1 MTSQPAAPRVHSRES
16 LALQRFYLDVYL
28 YLLCVVVVVVVRAC
42 VFVWETCGPSAMRS
56 DFFRFPGS
64 RICRISGV
72 QQLAAAATTPACTG
86 YGSDRV
92 DDISHQIGTSGE
104 QKRKRNKKKKKNHVN
119 KTGERRIRDSIP
131 HLITVKKW
139 TAKTNKENKP
149 KKLTELLLLARFQEN
164 MFCFFF
170 KIKQNNQ
177 KSGPAPLKVNNP
189 WKITTITCSFRYF
202 LRFLFREKKPGS
214 FEQPSDAS
222 IPTYFSLPGD
232 V

>member
-1 MTSQPAAPRVHSRES
+1 MTSQPAAPRVHSRDS

-72 QQLAAAATTPACTG
+72 QQLAAAAATTTPACTG

-104 QKRKRNKKKKKNHVN
+104 QKRKRNKTKHKKKIMWTRRVSGEFVIRFPTWLRWKNEQQ
-119 KTGERRIRDSIP
+119 KQT
-131 HLITVKKW
+131 K
-139 TAKTNKENKP
+139 KTNRKNWRSCSCWPDSKR
-149 KKLTELLLLARFQEN
+149 TCFV
-164 MFCFFF
+164 FFF
-170 KIKQNNQ
+170 KIKQNNK
-177 KSGPAPLKVNNP
+177 KSSPAP
-189 WKITTITCSFRYF
+189 F
-202 LRFLFREKKPGS
+202 
-214 FEQPSDAS
+214 
-222 IPTYFSLPGD
+222 
-232 V
+232 